1 MSNSL
6 HHMNCSMPVFTVLH
20 YLLEFAQTHVH
31 WVEDAIQPSYPLSP
45 PSPPVLN
52 PSQHQGLCQRVYSS
66 HHVAKG
72 LELLLQHQSF
82 PWIFKIDFL
91 EDWLVWS
98 CCSSG
103 SQESSPTPQFK
114 TSLLWRSAFLM
125 VQLPHSYMTTGKT
138 SFEYMNLWQQRDVSA
153 L

>member
-20 YLLEFAQTHVH
+20 YLPEFAQTHVH
-31 WVEDAIQPSYPLSP
+31 WVEDAIQPSYTLSP

-52 PSQHQGLCQRVYSS
+52 PSQHQDLCQRVYSS
-66 HHVAKG
+66 HQVAKG

-82 PWIFKIDFL
+82 PWIFRIDFL

-125 VQLPHSYMTTGKT
+125 AQLPHSYMTTGKT